1 MKNETTGCEKT
12 TINKPPSLNPRRRT
26 AFTLVELLVVIAI
39 IGILIA
45 LLLPAV
51 QAAREA
57 ARRMQCTNNI
67 KQLTLAL
74 HTYSGANKTF
84 PINYRAAG
92 TTFQA
97 DYKTYSWMQAIL
109 PYIDMETLY
118 DMLQPEYPLGQKTTS
133 PSSPSY
139 MNFQVARTVVSAFLC
154 PSDAES
160 NNGLLGRRSDGSG
173 PTSYDPDDPK
183 AVTNYKACSGSNFFS
198 GSPWANTSASGR
210 WAKSDNCLLN
220 CNGIICANTHGTPPS
235 DPSIVSTN
243 MTGPDDIKDGMAH
256 TFAMGEALPA
266 NSAWSWWFCN
276 NACVATCA
284 IPLNDRWPTM
294 GTPAGSLDWRS
305 NWCYASAHSRGANFS
320 MCDGSVNFISDN
332 IDLKVYRNLATID
345 SGETAQL
352 PE

>member
-1 MKNETTGCEKT
+1 MKCKVYSCENTSPSSSLGC
-12 TINKPPSLNPRRRT
+12 NPRRRP

-57 ARRMQCTNNI
+57 ARRMQCTNNM

-74 HTYSGANKTF
+74 HTYSSASKTF
-84 PINYRAAG
+84 PINYRDSG
-92 TTFQA
+92 YTFQA

-109 PYIDMETLY
+109 PHIDMGPLY

-133 PSSPSY
+133 TSSPSY
-139 MNFQVARTVVSAFLC
+139 MNFQVAKTVVSAFLC
-154 PSDAES
+154 PSDAGS
-160 NNGLLGRRSDGSG
+160 NNGLLGARSDGSG
-173 PTSYDPDDPK
+173 PQSYDPNDPK

-198 GSPWANTSASGR
+198 GTPWANTSSTGR

-220 CNGIICANTHGTPPS
+220 CNGVICANTHGTGPS
-235 DPSIVSTN
+235 DPSIVKTN

-266 NSAWSWWFCN
+266 NSAWSWWYCN
-276 NACVATCA
+276 NACMATCA
-284 IPLNDRWPTM
+284 IPLNAKWPTI
-294 GTPAGSLDWRS
+294 GTPAGALDWQS
-305 NWCYASAHSRGANFS
+305 NWCYASTHPSGAGFS

-332 IDLKVYRNLATID
+332 IDLKVYRALATID
-345 SGETAQL
+345 SGETVQV